1 MQITKKSDESPASV
15 ETIDQW
21 KEKVAELESC
31 VGEVEEKFKPEKD
44 IPHDFA
50 EIKAVSTN
58 IQVSS

>member
-1 MQITKKSDESPASV
+1 M

-44 IPHDFA
+44 IAHDFA